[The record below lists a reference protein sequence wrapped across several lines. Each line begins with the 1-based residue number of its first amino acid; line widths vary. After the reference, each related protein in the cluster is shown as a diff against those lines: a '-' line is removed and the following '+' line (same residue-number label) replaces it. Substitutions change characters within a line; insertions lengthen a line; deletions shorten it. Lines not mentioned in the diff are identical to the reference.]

1 MTTTCPSCTHINP
14 ADAHYCHFDGTALA
28 SRAAGLA
35 MVFKLIEAASERW
48 RYVNGPHLVALVRA
62 GAKFEKGV
70 LIERPDEPMRFRFIL
85 QPLMAALAAIHDGRE
100 DARAGR
106 SPYFMTLLRN
116 PQERVG
122 LLREGLNATAR
133 IILLGLVMDVIY
145 QFIVLK
151 TFYPNEAL
159 VVALLLAFVPY
170 LIIRGL
176 VFRVARLRI
185 RGPRGEGTD
194 INRQQ

>member
-1 MTTTCPSCTHINP
+1 MS
-14 ADAHYCHFDGTALA
+14 DATPQEL
-28 SRAAGLA
+28 
-35 MVFKLIEAASERW
+35 
-48 RYVNGPHLVALVRA
+48 
-62 GAKFEKGV
+62 GV
-70 LIERPDEPMRFRFIL
+70 LAKLVLLLAIVLIVAGVVWHGVTGEALRQFWHDLVERPDEPMRFRFFL
-85 QPLMAALAAIHDGRE
+85 QPLMAAIAAIHDGRE

-106 SPYFMTLLRN
+106 SPYFMTVLRN

-122 LLREGLNATAR
+122 RLREGLNATAR
-133 IILLGLVMDVIY
+133 IILLGLAMDVIY
-145 QFIVLK
+145 QLLVLK

-176 VFRVARLRI
+176 VLRVARSRI

-194 INRQQ
+194 MNRQQ

>member
-1 MTTTCPSCTHINP
+1 MTDANP
-14 ADAHYCHFDGTALA
+14 QELGLLA
-28 SRAAGLA
+28 KLVIVLA
-35 MVFKLIEAASERW
+35 I
-48 RYVNGPHLVALVRA
+48 
-62 GAKFEKGV
+62 V
-70 LIERPDEPMRFRFIL
+70 LIVAGVVWHGVTVATFRRFWHDVVERPDEPMRFRFIL
-85 QPLMAALAAIHDGRE
+85 QPLMAAFAAFHDGRE

-106 SPYFMTLLRN
+106 SPYFMTVLRN

-133 IILLGLVMDVIY
+133 IILLGLAMDVIY
-145 QFIVLK
+145 QLLVLK

-176 VFRVARLRI
+176 VFRVARSRI

-194 INRQQ
+194 INREQ

>member
-1 MTTTCPSCTHINP
+1 MS
-14 ADAHYCHFDGTALA
+14 DATPQEL
-28 SRAAGLA
+28 
-35 MVFKLIEAASERW
+35 
-48 RYVNGPHLVALVRA
+48 
-62 GAKFEKGV
+62 GV
-70 LIERPDEPMRFRFIL
+70 LAKLVILLAIVLIVAGVVWHGVTIDAWRRFWHDLVERPDEPMRFRFIL
-85 QPLMAALAAIHDGRE
+85 QPLMAAIAAIHDGRE

-106 SPYFMTLLRN
+106 SAYFMTVLRN

-122 LLREGLNATAR
+122 RLREGLNSTAR

-145 QFIVLK
+145 QLLVLK

-159 VVALLLAFVPY
+159 VIALLLGFVPY

-176 VFRVARLRI
+176 VLRVARSRI

-194 INRQQ
+194 MNRRQ